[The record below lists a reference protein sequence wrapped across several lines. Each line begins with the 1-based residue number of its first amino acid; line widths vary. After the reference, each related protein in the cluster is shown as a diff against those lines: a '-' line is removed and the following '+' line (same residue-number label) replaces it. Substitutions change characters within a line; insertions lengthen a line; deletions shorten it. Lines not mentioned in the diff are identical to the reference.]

1 MLANYKCLKCEHEY
15 SHPPRP
21 TECPICGHLYV
32 KWLNYE
38 EMFGGRVLEEEYYDS
53 NERLQK
59 ASTMVQSAAEKSCE
73 EEIKKMC
80 KQEQSGETVSR
91 SEGGE

>member
-1 MLANYKCLKCEHEY
+1 MEMETIGNFKCLKCNYEY

-38 EMFGGRVLEEEYYDS
+38 EMFGGRVLEEEYY
-53 NERLQK
+53 
-59 ASTMVQSAAEKSCE
+59 AEKRRTTNDE
-73 EEIKKMC
+73 KLREK
-80 KQEQSGETVSR
+80 
-91 SEGGE
+91 